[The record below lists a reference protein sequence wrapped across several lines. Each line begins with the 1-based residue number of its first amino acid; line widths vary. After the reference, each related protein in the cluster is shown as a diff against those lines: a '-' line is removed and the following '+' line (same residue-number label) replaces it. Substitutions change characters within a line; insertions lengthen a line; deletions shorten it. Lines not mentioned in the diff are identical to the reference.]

1 MATRIENL
9 KVIKV
14 VDGDTIH
21 VNLNEDI
28 EKLRLTNIDTEES
41 LPGGDKPV
49 TDIGKRTSQM
59 TKAYFNLSEGTDVL
73 VDIEFDTN
81 DPVEVCLVKHRDN
94 FVRLLCYIY
103 KENKSS

>member
-1 MATRIENL
+1 
-9 KVIKV
+9 

-21 VNLNEDI
+21 VNLNCDV

-41 LPGGDKPV
+41 LPGGDKPI

-59 TKAYFNLSEGTDVL
+59 AKEYFNLVEGANVL

-81 DPVEVCLVKHRDN
+81 DPVEVCLKKHRDN
-94 FVRLLCYIY
+94 FGRLLCTYI
-103 KENKSS
+103 KNMKIII